1 MPNLASLQPRGGTRD
16 QADNHLRCH
25 HRRRSPNRSKT
36 QTEKSKA
43 MLKDITQSLPQVVAD
58 HVAAHNNHDPDALMA
73 TLAPDAML
81 NDAQREFVGHEAIR
95 AWADKEIF
103 GDNVTLATEVAYEQH
118 GDIIARFRV
127 DGDFDKSK

>member
-1 MPNLASLQPRGGTRD
+1 
-16 QADNHLRCH
+16 
-25 HRRRSPNRSKT
+25 
-36 QTEKSKA
+36 
-43 MLKDITQSLPQVVAD
+43 MLKNITQSLPQVVAD

-103 GDNVTLATEVAYEQH
+103 GDNVTLATEVAYEQY

-127 DGDFDKSK
+127 DGDFDKSKLPNPVILTYYFSIRNDKITQLIVLLNKRVV